1 MPQIHTTLNRR
12 TFLMGATALGAT
24 LALHPALA
32 WADDEAT
39 EETEETEPTGPT
51 SEEKFAEADAVHQRI
66 LALQDELSIA
76 VEEYYKALDEHDAAV
91 QAVEDAQA
99 QIDEATTQIDDL
111 QDTLAK
117 RARAMYR
124 DGQTTTFD
132 LLLGATSFEEFAVN
146 WSLLSI
152 LNEEDSKMIA
162 ETKDLRNE
170 VEELKVTLEEEEQI
184 AADKIEEAERIKSD
198 TEESIQQLEEL
209 RAQLDAEALE
219 LLEKE
224 QVERAAEYAERSRK
238 MYAYSS
244 STTRAIPSHGSVIDY
259 ALSRIGCPYV
269 WGAEGPDAFDCSG
282 LVRWAYLQI
291 GISLPHQTEALY
303 HAADARLP
311 ISEAQPGDVLW
322 VGYGDGFNG
331 HVGIALTEGGTKYV
345 HAPTFG
351 AFVRDTDDL
360 AWAGFTHCLR
370 FKGAEEIDIEAYE
383 EAAAEAQA
391 EEAAEE

>member
-1 MPQIHTTLNRR
+1 MLQTETTLNRR
-12 TFLMGATALGAT
+12 VFLMGATAMGAT
-24 LALHPALA
+24 LLMHPTFA
-32 WADDEAT
+32 WADDADEEA
-39 EETEETEPTGPT
+39 EEEPTGPT
-51 SEEKFAEADAVHQRI
+51 AEEKFAEADAVHQRI

-91 QAVEDAQA
+91 KAVEDAQT
-99 QIDEATTQIDDL
+99 QIDEASTQIDEL

-124 DGQTTTFD
+124 DGQASTFD
-132 LLLGATSFEEFAVN
+132 LLLGSASFEEFAVN

-162 ETKDLRNE
+162 ETKDLRTD
-170 VEELKVTLEEEEQI
+170 VEDLKVTLEEQEQV
-184 AADKIEEAERIKSD
+184 AADKIEEAQRIKD
-198 TEESIQQLEEL
+198 NTEESIQQLEEL

-224 QVERAAEYAERSRK
+224 QVERAAEYAERSRE

-244 STTRAIPSHGSVIDY
+244 TATRAIPSHGSVVDY

-291 GISLPHQTEALY
+291 GMSLPHQTEALY

-311 ISEAQPGDVLW
+311 VSEAQPGDVLW

-331 HVGIALTEGGTKYV
+331 HVGIALNEGGTKYV

-370 FKGAEEIDIEAYE
+370 FKGADSEIEVEAYE
-383 EAAAEAQA
+383 AAAAEA
-391 EEAAEE
+391 

>member
-12 TFLMGATALGAT
+12 TFLVGATALGAT
-24 LALHPALA
+24 LMLHPTLA
-32 WADDEAT
+32 WADDETT

-259 ALSRIGCPYV
+259 ALSRVGCPYV

-311 ISEAQPGDVLW
+311 VSEAQPGDVLW

-331 HVGIALTEGGTKYV
+331 HVGIALNEGGTKYV